1 MPRRATFA
9 LVGLPI
15 IVAALIGGWMLW
27 PAGKES
33 PGAPLT
39 QKVTVGDIEDTVSA
53 VGTLQPRE
61 YVDVGTQ
68 VSGQLQ
74 RIMVDFGAKVE
85 KGQQLAQIDPTVY
98 QAKVSADEA
107 QLQSLKAQLADKH
120 AQKLLADQQLK
131 RQKELLASKATS
143 QDAHDIADANVK
155 IAAAQ
160 ISMIEAQIQQT
171 ESTLN
176 GDRANLNYTKI
187 FAPMSGTV
195 VNITAKQGQTLNAN
209 QQAPIILRIADLDP
223 MTVWTQVSEADV
235 PRLKIGMPAYFTT
248 LGQPDRKRFG
258 KLRQI
263 LPTPEVV
270 NNVVLYSS
278 LFEVENPEGDLLPQM
293 SAQVFFV
300 VAAAKQVPLV
310 PVTALRPARGQSA
323 ADGKKMYRV
332 RVVDGGRLVER
343 TIEVG
348 VINRVVAEV
357 KAGLKP
363 DDEVVISDSAPAAG
377 KPAAKPAATR
387 GPRL

>member
-1 MPRRATFA
+1 MPRRAIF
-9 LVGLPI
+9 
-15 IVAALIGGWMLW
+15 ALIGLPVIAAVLVGGWLLW
-27 PAGKES
+27 PGSDGES
-33 PGAPLT
+33 RGAPLT
-39 QKVTVGDIEDTVSA
+39 QKVSIGDIEDTVSA

-74 RIMVDFGAKVE
+74 KIMVDFGAKVE

-107 QLQSLKAQLADKH
+107 QLQSLKAQLADKQ

-235 PRLKIGMPAYFTT
+235 PRLKVGMPAYFTT

-258 KLRQI
+258 KLRQV

-310 PVTALRPARGQSA
+310 PVAALRPARGQA

-332 RVVDGGRLVER
+332 RVVEGGRIADR

-357 KAGLKP
+357 KSGLAAG
-363 DDEVVISDSAPAAG
+363 DEVVISDTPPPAG
-377 KPAAKPAATR
+377 KPAAKPANAR

>member
-9 LVGLPI
+9 LITLP
-15 IVAALIGGWMLW
+15 VLAAAAIGGWLLW
-27 PAGKES
+27 PGGS
-33 PGAPLT
+33 PPGSAPLT
-39 QKVTVGDIEDTVSA
+39 LKVTVGDIEDTVSA

-107 QLQSLKAQLADKH
+107 QLQSLKAQLADKQ
-120 AQKLLADQQLK
+120 AQKMLAEQQLK
-131 RQKELLASKATS
+131 RQKDLLASKATS
-143 QDAHDIADANVK
+143 QDAHDIADANLK

-160 ISMIEAQIQQT
+160 IAMIEAQIQQT

-187 FAPMSGTV
+187 YAPMSGTV

-235 PRLKIGMPAYFTT
+235 PRLKIGMQAYFTT
-248 LGQPDRKRFG
+248 LGQPDRRRFG

-293 SAQVFFV
+293 SAQVFFIV
-300 VAAAKQVPLV
+300 GAARQVPLV
-310 PVTALRPARGQSA
+310 PVTALRPARGPA
-323 ADGKKMYRV
+323 PDGKKMYRV
-332 RVVDGGRLVER
+332 RVAENGGIVER

-348 VINRVVAEV
+348 VMNRVSAEV
-357 KAGLKP
+357 RSGLKP
-363 DDEVVISDSAPAAG
+363 GDEVVISDTAA
-377 KPAAKPAATR
+377 PAAKPASKPTSGR
-387 GPRL
+387 TPRL